1 MKLLRYI
8 SVFSFLVSVLI
19 FSGCTVATKD
29 TFSKEPAQLQPFTER
44 LGNYVF
50 PIPSNFSRKDDLSM
64 IYENKG
70 VVRAYLVYVGKAST
84 PKLVAFFD
92 KYMKKNGW
100 KKELFIAGEDTVI
113 SYSRDNQLIVF
124 KIHQSIGGT
133 VLKVL
138 LTTK

>member
-1 MKLLRYI
+1 MKILRYTYFLSI
-8 SVFSFLVSVLI
+8 LVLSVVL
-19 FSGCTVATKD
+19 SGCTIATKD
-29 TFSKEPAQLQPFTER
+29 TFSKEPAQLQPFTEK
-44 LGNYVF
+44 LGDYVF
-50 PIPSNFSRKDDLSM
+50 PVPSNFSRKDEVSM

-70 VVRAYLVYVGKAST
+70 TVRAYLVYVGKAST

-113 SYSRDNQLIVF
+113 SYSRGDQLIVF
-124 KIHQSIGGT
+124 KIQQSLGGT
-133 VLKVL
+133 MLKVL